1 MAGLQSIVMILSVCL
16 FTRIISKTACPGFT
30 EFFCPCFVVVA
41 QSFFDDIVI
50 LPVLWIMSCFPLM
63 GHMPRGIG
71 NVDLG
76 AVLQQVIRISN
87 VFTRIAMLKCDVWL
101 YNCVACDAEKTL
113 SFADDGIATICKQ
126 LRYNRVWVLKSVS
139 AVVGFCVACC
149 IKTVNFCGAGGIV
162 NLSPSLWHFG
172 HLTKLYLRNNQLV
185 SLPADVAHLSNLVLL
200 DVSSNK
206 LHTLPPELG
215 DIVSLKELLLSNNH
229 LRLLPFELG
238 KLFQLQKLG

>member
-1 MAGLQSIVMILSVCL
+1 MMCDSTIALLVMQKKPGVLLMVALQL
-16 FTRIISKTACPGFT
+16 FVS
-30 EFFCPCFVVVA
+30 
-41 QSFFDDIVI
+41 S
-50 LPVLWIMSCFPLM
+50 
-63 GHMPRGIG
+63 
-71 NVDLG
+71 
-76 AVLQQVIRISN
+76 
-87 VFTRIAMLKCDVWL
+87 
-101 YNCVACDAEKTL
+101 
-113 SFADDGIATICKQ
+113 
-126 LRYNRVWVLKSVS
+126 LRYNRVWVLRSVS
-139 AVVGFCVACC
+139 TVVGFCIACC
-149 IKTVNFCGAGGIV
+149 IKIVNFCGAGGIV

-206 LHTLPPELG
+206 LHSLPPELG